1 MTKSLN
7 AETGNNRKVRLCQ
20 LVASTHTVE
29 QVLTVAQIATR
40 LGKSTKTIRNWLRQ
54 ATDAPK
60 AFKDQNE
67 WFVSISEYE
76 KWETRSQL

>member
-1 MTKSLN
+1 MTKSPN
-7 AETGNNRKVRLCQ
+7 ANTKNDRKVRLCQ

-76 KWETRSQL
+76 KWEVRSQL

>member
-7 AETGNNRKVRLCQ
+7 KNTSNDRKVRLCQ
-20 LVASTHTVE
+20 LVSSTHTVE

-40 LGKSTKTIRNWLRQ
+40 LGKSNKTIRNWLRQ
-54 ATDAPK
+54 ANDAPK

-67 WFVSISEYE
+67 WFVSISEYK
-76 KWETRSQL
+76 KWEIRSQR